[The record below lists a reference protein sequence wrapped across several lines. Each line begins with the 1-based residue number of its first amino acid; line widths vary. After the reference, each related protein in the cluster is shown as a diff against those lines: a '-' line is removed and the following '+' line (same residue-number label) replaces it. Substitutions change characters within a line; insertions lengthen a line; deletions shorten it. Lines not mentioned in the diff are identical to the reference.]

1 MSMMIFEFF
10 LMCHKY
16 FGFTSLEKVKSEW
29 MDIYKLLLILTIRQ
43 VKLRELPKQKPK
55 SMRLVSHAPLLKT
68 KVDKVALNRF
78 SLELRHE

>member
-1 MSMMIFEFF
+1 
-10 LMCHKY
+10 
-16 FGFTSLEKVKSEW
+16 

-43 VKLRELPKQKPK
+43 VKFRELPKQKPK
-55 SMRLVSHAPLLKT
+55 SMRLVSHAPLFLKT